1 METIKEINCEGLTL
15 AEWLGAAIGDKR
27 YESML
32 HESCVVNAARD
43 AWKRGE
49 DPTEYRND
57 HSSLESWWNSDHILK
72 IRGLVKDR

>member
-1 METIKEINCEGLTL
+1 MKVKETNNEGLTL
-15 AEWLGAAIGDKR
+15 VEWLNAAVGEKH
-27 YESML
+27 YNSMF

-57 HSSLESWWNSDHILK
+57 HSSLESFYNSNYGLK
-72 IRGLVKDR
+72 IRGLFK